1 MVTKNR
7 NYNSCL
13 GPNGGSRNCSEP
25 NGAPGFAQPNGGFTA
40 FFSAKRILT
49 SQQSVDPDP
58 IELPIRALWKVHF
71 LTYDRYCLG
80 PNGGSRNCSEP
91 NGAPGF
97 AQPNGGFTGLT
108 VGARELTHR
117 IALCKTFIYIY
128 TILWTVRPYS
138 RCWVRMTSDLW
149 LWLFYPESIS
159 VLSSQISLFTHA
171 GVVLGS
177 ERRGVALRPDNS

>member
-1 MVTKNR
+1 VHKYKNIVS
-7 NYNSCL
+7 NNKTDAVAVEEKEKCW
-13 GPNGGSRNCSEP
+13 
-25 NGAPGFAQPNGGFTA
+25 
-40 FFSAKRILT
+40 KRIT
-49 SQQSVDPDP
+49 EEFNFESSNG
-58 IELPIRALWKVHF
+58 ILPLG
-71 LTYDRYCLG
+71 CLG

-138 RCWVRMTSDLW
+138 RCWVRMTSDL
-149 LWLFYPESIS
+149 
-159 VLSSQISLFTHA
+159 
-171 GVVLGS
+171 
-177 ERRGVALRPDNS
+177 

>member
-1 MVTKNR
+1 MHSTFASVAVASSMSIR
-7 NYNSCL
+7 S
-13 GPNGGSRNCSEP
+13 GSKD
-25 NGAPGFAQPNGGFTA
+25 Q
-40 FFSAKRILT
+40 
-49 SQQSVDPDP
+49 
-58 IELPIRALWKVHF
+58 
-71 LTYDRYCLG
+71 CLG

-138 RCWVRMTSDLW
+138 RCWVRMTSDCSTLSPSRYCRLKSLSSPTQGW
-149 LWLFYPESIS
+149 FS
-159 VLSSQISLFTHA
+159 VLKGGGWLYAPTPGIFKKYANIYLFKSFLLH
-171 GVVLGS
+171 
-177 ERRGVALRPDNS
+177 